1 MSPEEFKEA
10 NRLMWMVKGHLIPK
24 EYSEKDI
31 ESVLK
36 SYFARLWHNEEAYV
50 NEEGF
55 EEAWEKRYGIKQ
67 NKQSERRGPR
77 VPRQTITPR
86 TTGHIPKERRKDQT
100 VVVSSTQSK
109 EFAEHR

>member
-24 EYSEKDI
+24 EYSESDI
-31 ESVLK
+31 ESVLR

-67 NKQSERRGPR
+67 NKQSKSRGSR
-77 VPRQTITPR
+77 ISRQTITQR
-86 TTGHIPKERRKDQT
+86 TIRHLSEEFGKDT
-100 VVVSSTQSK
+100 KIAISSK
-109 EFAEHR
+109 

>member
-31 ESVLK
+31 ESVLR

-50 NEEGF
+50 NEDGF
-55 EEAWEKRYGIKQ
+55 EEAWEERYGNKQ
-67 NKQSERRGPR
+67 NKKLERRGPR
-77 VPRQTITPR
+77 VLRQVATHRVAQI
-86 TTGHIPKERRKDQT
+86 IPAR
-100 VVVSSTQSK
+100 
-109 EFAEHR
+109 FAENIAHN